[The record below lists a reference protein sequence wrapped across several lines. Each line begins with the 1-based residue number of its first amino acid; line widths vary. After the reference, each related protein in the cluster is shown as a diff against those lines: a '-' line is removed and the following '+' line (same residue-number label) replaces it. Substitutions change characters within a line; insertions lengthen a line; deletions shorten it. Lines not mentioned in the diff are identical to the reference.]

1 MPILIDGRMPLAA
14 KEKLRQFGEMIEF
27 ATEGIT
33 YEAISGHPDIFFCPT
48 PNGLV
53 VAPNLPKKYFDF
65 LLKFSISFTLG
76 KNPVGKIYPDSALY
90 NSLVT
95 NNLFIHNPI
104 ISDATI
110 QKLAETQ
117 HAIKV
122 KQGYVRCNL
131 LALPNNSFI
140 TSDKGIEKTL
150 KQNNFEVLY
159 VNPTCVKLPGFE
171 HGFFGGIC
179 GLNNMVLFINGS
191 LSYFKEEE
199 IIRNFIAK
207 ANIRIVELFD
217 GQPVDVGTIL
227 FL

>member
-14 KEKLRQFGEMIEF
+14 KEKLREFGEIFEF

-53 VAPNLPKKYFDF
+53 VAPNLPEKYFDF
-65 LLKFSISFTLG
+65 LHKFSISYTIG
-76 KNPVGKIYPDSALY
+76 ENPVGKFYPDSAIY

-95 NNLFIHNPI
+95 NNLFIHNPT

-110 QKLAETQ
+110 QKLAESQ
-117 HAIKV
+117 LAIKV

-131 LALPNNSFI
+131 LVLPNNRFI

-150 KQNNFEVLY
+150 RQNNFEVLF
-159 VNPTCVKLPGFE
+159 VDSTCVKLPGYD

-179 GLNNMVLFINGS
+179 GINEMVLFVNGS

-199 IIRNFIAK
+199 DIRNFIAK

-217 GQPVDVGTIL
+217 GQPIDVGTIL

>member
-1 MPILIDGRMPLAA
+1 MPILIDSNMPVAA
-14 KEKLRQFGEMIEF
+14 KEKLRDYGDIIEF

-48 PNGLV
+48 PNELI
-53 VAPNLPKKYFDF
+53 VAPNLPEKYFDF
-65 LLKFSISFTLG
+65 LHKVSISFTLG

-95 NNLFIHNPI
+95 HNLFIHNPT
-104 ISDATI
+104 ISDVTI

-150 KQNNFEVLY
+150 KQNNFEVLF
-159 VNPTCVKLPGFE
+159 VESTCVKLPGFD

-179 GLNNMVLFINGS
+179 GINENVLFVNGS

>member
-90 NSLVT
+90 NSLVI
-95 NNLFIHNPI
+95 NKLFIHNPTI
-104 ISDATI
+104 CDATI
-110 QKLAETQ
+110 QKFAESQ

-122 KQGYVRCNL
+122 RQGYVRCNL
-131 LALPNNSFI
+131 LTLPNNSFI
-140 TSDKGIEKTL
+140 TSDRGIEKTL
-150 KQNNFEVLY
+150 KQQSFEVLFIES
-159 VNPTCVKLPGFE
+159 TCVKLPGFD

-179 GLNNMVLFINGS
+179 GINENVLFVNGS
-191 LSYFKEEE
+191 FSYFKEEE

-217 GQPVDVGTIL
+217 GQPIDVGTIL

>member
-90 NSLVT
+90 N
-95 NNLFIHNPI
+95 
-104 ISDATI
+104 
-110 QKLAETQ
+110 
-117 HAIKV
+117 
-122 KQGYVRCNL
+122 RL
-131 LALPNNSFI
+131 L
-140 TSDKGIEKTL
+140 
-150 KQNNFEVLY
+150 
-159 VNPTCVKLPGFE
+159 
-171 HGFFGGIC
+171 
-179 GLNNMVLFINGS
+179 
-191 LSYFKEEE
+191 
-199 IIRNFIAK
+199 RN
-207 ANIRIVELFD
+207 
-217 GQPVDVGTIL
+217 
-227 FL
+227 

>member
-14 KEKLRQFGEMIEF
+14 KEKLREFGEIIEF

-53 VAPNLPKKYFDF
+53 VAPNLPEKYFLLLKKY
-65 LLKFSISFTLG
+65 SIKYTIGNSQ
-76 KNPVGKIYPDSALY
+76 VGKTYPDSAWY

-95 NNLFIHNPI
+95 NNLFIHNPT
-104 ISDATI
+104 ISDLAI
-110 QKLAETQ
+110 QDANKMLQ
-117 HAIKV
+117 AIKV

-131 LALPNNSFI
+131 LALPNERFI

-150 KQNNFEVLY
+150 KQQNFEVLF
-159 VNPTCVKLPGFE
+159 VDSACVKLPGYD

-179 GLNNMVLFINGS
+179 GINEMVLFVNGS
-191 LSYFKEEE
+191 LSYFKEEK